1 MAIFMCFEGVKAGP
15 LKGEAKVPGDVPKDP
30 ASGEWIELSSCSF
43 SGQPHSRLGAKVDTS
58 INVIR
63 ITKATDGSSVGLL
76 NELFWG
82 GPKCKATIV
91 FMRTDSDAPVE
102 YMRLE
107 LKDVG
112 VVACRWESG
121 TDRPAESYDLTVDD
135 FTVVTWTFEGQVRGA
150 QSVTQI
156 MNRV

>member
-1 MAIFMCFEGVKAGP
+1 MAIFMCFEGSKAGP
-15 LKGEAKVPGDVPKDP
+15 LKGEAKVPGDIPTSP
-30 ASGEWIELSSCSF
+30 ASGDWIELKSCSF

-63 ITKATDGSSVGLL
+63 ISKPTDGSSVGLL

-82 GPKCKATIV
+82 SPRSKAAIV
-91 FMRTDSDAPVE
+91 FMRTEADAPVE

-112 VVACRWESG
+112 IVGCRWDSG
-121 TDRPAESYDLTVDD
+121 SDRPTETYDLAVDD
-135 FTVVTWTFEGQVRGA
+135 FTLITWTFEGQVRGA

-156 MNRV
+156 MNGV